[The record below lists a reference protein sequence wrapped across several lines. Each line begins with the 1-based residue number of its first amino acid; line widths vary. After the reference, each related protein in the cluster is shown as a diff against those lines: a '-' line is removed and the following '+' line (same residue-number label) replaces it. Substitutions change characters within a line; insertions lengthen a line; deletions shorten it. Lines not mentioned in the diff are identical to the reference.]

1 MRCVLGLYAESVIIT
16 AISPKYL
23 ARMERYTC
31 SNGFLLPS
39 ERRRRFPWYVLRFS
53 HDSLSVNSSQ
63 EQLKAVQT
71 DIEESMI
78 KIVSAA
84 EPYPLPG
91 RPVRRLV
98 ASCLKTLYMRGE
110 TKSLF
115 DTIQA
120 FLKLLAET
128 KPPAK
133 ESSRL

>member
-1 MRCVLGLYAESVIIT
+1 M
-16 AISPKYL
+16 
-23 ARMERYTC
+23 
-31 SNGFLLPS
+31 
-39 ERRRRFPWYVLRFS
+39 
-53 HDSLSVNSSQ
+53 NSSQ

-98 ASCLKTLYMRGE
+98 AGCLKTLYMRGE